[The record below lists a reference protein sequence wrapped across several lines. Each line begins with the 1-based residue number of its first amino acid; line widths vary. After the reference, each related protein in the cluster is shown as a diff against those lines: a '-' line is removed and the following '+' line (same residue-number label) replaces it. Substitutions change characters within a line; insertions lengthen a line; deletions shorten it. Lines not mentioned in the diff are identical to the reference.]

1 MGSLP
6 RGRSIPAAQPPSRA
20 DSATI
25 TAQVSYVRAPSA
37 PPIHYLYD
45 PPPGIPRDTCTY
57 EPRAVAIRDARPKL
71 ARSVDRAGFE
81 LRHAPTD
88 VRDFLD
94 DAEVRRVYYPEVE
107 ALALTVSGGTRAY
120 VFDHLVRKREPG
132 RPPMTFGRRG
142 GGAWPSAAGRVH
154 NDYTPASS
162 RTRLDLVLADPGAVA
177 AVTRFSIVNVWRSI
191 THHPVLDTPLA
202 VCDARTVAAE
212 DLIPCELRYPRRVG
226 EIYLVT
232 YSPDHEWSYFPAMQR
247 DEALVFKQYD
257 SAPGVAKLT
266 PHAAFDHPD
275 MPPGTPP
282 RESIEARCLIVY
294 T

>member
-1 MGSLP
+1 MSSLP
-6 RGRSIPAAQPPSRA
+6 RGQPIPPAQPLTRR
-20 DSATI
+20 DSSTI
-25 TAQVSYVRAPSA
+25 TANVSYVRAPSA
-37 PPIHYLYD
+37 PPIHYLYE
-45 PPPGIPRDTCTY
+45 PPRGTPRDSCTY
-57 EPRAVAIRDARPKL
+57 EPRAVAIRDARPKV

-81 LRHAPTD
+81 LRCAPTV

-94 DAEVRRVYYPEVE
+94 DSEVRRVYYPEVE

-154 NDYTPASS
+154 NDYTAASG
-162 RTRLDLVLADPGAVA
+162 RARLGLVLDDPAAEA
-177 AVTRFSIVNVWRSI
+177 AVTRFSILNVWRSI

-202 VCDARTVAAE
+202 VCDARTVATE
-212 DLIPCELRYPRRVG
+212 DLVACELRYPHRVG

-232 YSPDHEWSYFPAMQR
+232 YSPDHEWSYFPAMHR

-257 SAPGVAKLT
+257 SAAGVAKLT